1 MKGPPYLGGRVN
13 RSVDLP
19 TRSRCEG
26 QEGDSRRNPMK
37 TRIRRIGDKVLEGR
51 DVSMKDAL
59 PLLGAKGPDILDL
72 AAVANRVREEF
83 NGNEI
88 DLCSLLS
95 AKSGRCPEDCA
106 FCAQSAHY
114 KTEAPVYPLLD
125 VERMV
130 KEAKEAQARGT
141 RRFCLITS
149 GREPNDKE
157 FEVILGALDRI
168 RRETTLDLDCS
179 LGTLSEERAD
189 SLKKVGVTRYNH
201 NVETAQSYFPQI
213 CSTHSY
219 GDRVKTIEVLKK
231 QGFSICCGGI
241 IGLGESPRQRLELAF
256 SLKQLGIDCIP
267 FNILNPR
274 PGTPLEHSES
284 IPPMEIIKT
293 ISLFRLVLPKGTIK
307 IAGGR
312 EANLRDL
319 QSLAL
324 LAGANGLIVGNYLT
338 TPGRSAED
346 DFRMI
351 KDSGFKLRA

>member
-1 MKGPPYLGGRVN
+1 MSSG
-13 RSVDLP
+13 S
-19 TRSRCEG
+19 EG
-26 QEGDSRRNPMK
+26 QESDQRRNGLK
-37 TRIRRIGDKVLEGR
+37 TRIRKVGDKVLEGK
-51 DVSMKDAL
+51 DVSMKDML
-59 PLLGAKGPDILDL
+59 PLLEAKGPDVLDL

-83 NGNEI
+83 NGSEI

-106 FCAQSAHY
+106 FCAQSARY

-125 VERMV
+125 AERMV

-149 GREPNDKE
+149 GREPSDKE
-157 FEVILGALDRI
+157 FETILGALDRI

-179 LGTLSEERAD
+179 LGTLGEERAD

-201 NVETAQSYFPQI
+201 NVETAESHFPQI

-219 GDRVKTIEVLKK
+219 GDRVKTINVLKRH
-231 QGFSICCGGI
+231 GFSICCGGI
-241 IGLGESPRQRLELAF
+241 IGLGESPQQRLELAF

-274 PGTPLEHSES
+274 PGTPLEHSAS
-284 IPPMEIIKT
+284 IPPLEIIKT

-351 KDSGFKLRA
+351 QDSGFKLKE

>member
-1 MKGPPYLGGRVN
+1 MRK
-13 RSVDLP
+13 
-19 TRSRCEG
+19 EI
-26 QEGDSRRNPMK
+26 QK
-37 TRIRRIGDKVLEGR
+37 IGDKVLEGGS
-51 DVSMKDAL
+51 VNMKEIY
-59 PLLGAKGPDILDL
+59 PLLETKGPDIIEL

-88 DLCSLLS
+88 DLCSLLN
-95 AKSGRCPEDCA
+95 AKSGRCPEDCG

-114 KTEAPVYPLLD
+114 KTEALVYPMMD
-125 VERMV
+125 TNRIVE
-130 KEAKEAQARGT
+130 EAKKAQRKGT
-141 RRFCLITS
+141 GRFCLITS
-149 GREPNDKE
+149 GRELNDEE
-157 FEVILGALDRI
+157 FETILRALDRI

-179 LGTLSEERAD
+179 LGTLSKERAE

-201 NVETAQSYFPQI
+201 NVETAESHFPQI
-213 CSTHSY
+213 CSTHSFR
-219 GDRVKTIEVLKK
+219 DRVKNIEVLKE

-241 IGLGESPRQRLELAF
+241 IGLGESPQQRLELAF
-256 SLKQLGIDCIP
+256 SLRQLGIDCIP

-338 TPGRSAED
+338 TPGRNAED

-351 KDSGFKLRA
+351 KDIGFKLKMP